1 MVVRFRGLSLSIK
14 KPYRVGDE
22 ILFEGRGRRR
32 GDRNS
37 LRISFELLTLRVL
50 YSLNA
55 LSSTYGGLPMMT
67 SKPAIFHD
75 AVELDE
81 PMKRLMGLQPLG
93 IGDLVWTWRNL
104 SKVS

>member
-1 MVVRFRGLSLSIK
+1 
-14 KPYRVGDE
+14 
-22 ILFEGRGRRR
+22 
-32 GDRNS
+32 
-37 LRISFELLTLRVL
+37 
-50 YSLNA
+50 
-55 LSSTYGGLPMMT
+55 MMT

>member
-37 LRISFELLTLRVL
+37 LGISFELLTLRVL